1 MNQIIYP
8 KIRRNYTLPLI
19 ILCTLNFLN
28 VLHFQRNIK
37 FDVNL
42 DGKKM
47 EPREKDL
54 IAHILNVLKTNK
66 LHFIMLNYIP

>member
-19 ILCTLNFLN
+19 TLCTLDFSNA
-28 VLHFQRNIK
+28 LHFQRNIK

-54 IAHILNVLKTNK
+54 IAPMLNVLKTNK
-66 LHFIMLNYIP
+66 LYFIMLNYIP